1 MKDLPALP
9 LDEWEPTKNTLHLYL
24 QIVGKIKVKLSHHIN
39 HWWHISYHLT
49 ARGLTT
55 TPIPYDRGTFEIE
68 FDFVDHHVVIA
79 TGHGEKRI
87 IPLVARPVAE
97 FYREIMDALGG
108 LGIEV
113 RILARPYGVPMTE
126 PFAVD
131 LTHGSY
137 DREYVE
143 RFFRIISTSEQVF
156 REFRGR
162 FNGKCSPVHLFWHSF
177 DLAVTRF
184 SGRPAPIAEGADPV
198 TREAYSHEVIS
209 AGFWAGDANVRGAA
223 YYAYA
228 SPEPAGLRQEPLLPS
243 AAHWVE
249 SNGSSMALLMY
260 DDLRASST
268 PREDLLAFLETSYQ
282 AAARRADWDAD
293 LRGSS

>member
-1 MKDLPALP
+1 MTSLPALP
-9 LDEWEPTKNTLHLYL
+9 LDEWEATKETLHLYL

-49 ARGLTT
+49 SRGLTT
-55 TPIPYDRGTFEIE
+55 TPIPYDAGTFEIE
-68 FDFVDHHVVIA
+68 FDFIDHQVVI
-79 TGHGEKRI
+79 TTSGGERRI
-87 IPLVARPVAE
+87 IPLSARPVAE
-97 FYREIMDALGG
+97 FYREVMETLAA

-126 PFAVD
+126 PFAED
-131 LTHGSY
+131 MTHASY

-143 RFFRIISTSEQVF
+143 RFFQIISAAEQVF

-162 FNGKCSPVHLFWHSF
+162 FIGKCSPVHLFWHSF

-223 YYAYA
+223 FYAYA
-228 SPEPAGLRQEPLLPS
+228 APEPAGLREEPLRPS
-243 AAHWVE
+243 SARWVE

-260 DDLRASST
+260 DDLRASAT
-268 PREDLLAFLETSYQ
+268 PREDLLAFLESSYQ
-282 AAARRADWDAD
+282 AGARRAAWDV
-293 LRGSS
+293 